1 MHQVFVN
8 LKLRMVTSR
17 LNVKERSHPLDT
29 GWQLIDHSPLS
40 PVAPQA
46 LGIRSP

>member
-8 LKLRMVTSR
+8 LRLRMVTSR
-17 LNVKERSHPLDT
+17 LNVKERSHLLDT
-29 GWQLIDHSPLS
+29 VWQLIDNPPLS

-46 LGIRSP
+46 LGLRST